1 MIKFG
6 IALNISSEENRPDKD
21 VISEFYKI
29 GDLAEKLNFYSLF
42 VFEHHFSNYLLSPAP
57 LQTLSYF
64 AGRTQKIK
72 LGTSVIVL
80 PWHHP
85 IEIAEQI
92 SLLEILS
99 LGRGI
104 YCFGKGRSKIE
115 YDGFGIPIY
124 ESKSRFIE
132 AVEIIRGLFS
142 CETFSYNGEFNSFSS
157 ISIRPKILS
166 NLQNHFYGS
175 ASSIESI
182 KLMAELGLGLI
193 TTCDKDWDKIKIDI
207 ELHKRYSSSNCQTVQ
222 HPILFALISIDEIR
236 ERAFERAYKY
246 INNDLKLTT
255 KHYNHGI
262 VPHLT
267 EFDIKKQIIGTASDC
282 IEQILALSSLTS
294 SNHIVFEFS
303 YGGMPYAE
311 TVKCVKLFASKVM
324 NLLNNT

>member
-6 IALNISSEENRPDKD
+6 IALNITSEANRPDKD
-21 VISEFYKI
+21 VIRDFYKI
-29 GDLAEKLNFYSLF
+29 GDLAEELHFYSLF

-57 LQTLSYF
+57 LQTLTYF

-85 IEIAEQI
+85 IDIAEQI

-99 LGRGI
+99 FGRGI

-115 YDGFGIPIY
+115 YDGFGIPIH
-124 ESKSRFIE
+124 ESKSRFVE
-132 AVEIIRGLFS
+132 AVEIIRGLLS
-142 CETFSYNGEFNSFSS
+142 SETFSYNGEFYSLSS
-157 ISIRPKILS
+157 ISIRPKIIS
-166 NLQNHFYGS
+166 NLLNHFYGS
-175 ASSIESI
+175 ASSIETI

-207 ELHKRYSSSNCQTVQ
+207 ELHKRYLSANFKNVQ
-222 HPILFALISIDEIR
+222 QPILFALISIDEKR
-236 ERAFERAYKY
+236 EEAFERAYKY
-246 INNDLKLTT
+246 IGKDLKLTSN
-255 KHYNHGI
+255 HYNNNI
-262 VPHLT
+262 APHLN
-267 EFDIKKQIIGTASDC
+267 EYDIKKQIIGTSSDC
-282 IEQILALSSLTS
+282 IEQILALSSVTN

-311 TVKCVKLFASKVM
+311 TVKCIKLFASKVM
-324 NLLNNT
+324 NVLNNS